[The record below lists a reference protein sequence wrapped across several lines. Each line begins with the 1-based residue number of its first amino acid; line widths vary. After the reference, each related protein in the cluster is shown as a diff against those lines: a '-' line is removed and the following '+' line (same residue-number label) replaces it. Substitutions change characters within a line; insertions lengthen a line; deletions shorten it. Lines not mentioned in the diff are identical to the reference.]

1 MAQTT
6 LRTALLAATEQLAAA
21 DPLTPGTTARRDAEL
36 LLLHLLG
43 RDRAW
48 LLAHADDLLPD
59 AYAAPYA
66 QRLARRARQ
75 EPVQYIVGEQEFW
88 GLKLRVTA
96 DVLIPR
102 PETEHLVE
110 AALARLPKGQPA
122 KIADIGTGSG
132 AIALALATERPEAQI
147 TALDQSPAALS
158 VARENAQRHGVAG
171 QIRFLTSDLLAAVS
185 GERFTMIASN
195 PPYIPSGEQLEA
207 QVRDYEPHCA
217 LFAGEDGLAIYRR
230 LIPEAWAA
238 LEPGG
243 WLLLEI
249 GHGQRDAVAA
259 LLSGWSGS
267 DWSGSDWFGSAW
279 SGIEFLPDLQGI
291 PRVAV
296 AQRPQATAGL

>member
-59 AYAAPYA
+59 EYAAPYA

-195 PPYIPSGEQLEA
+195 PPYIPSGERLEA

-259 LLSGWSGS
+259 LLSDWSGS
-267 DWSGSDWFGSAW
+267 AWSGSDWF
-279 SGIEFLPDLQGI
+279 GIEFLPDLQGI